1 MLDIINSLKLY
12 RPKQIFNTLGHFA
25 VYICSMGQKKLIK
38 FAAIKTYE
46 NVLEYP
52 QGMPGKWNAFFK
64 KLGTGPYPISLDTLE
79 ISATANPKSGT
90 PTQPLTLEL
99 ACGRGEY
106 AVGLARLFPEQ
117 YFLGLDIKGNR
128 IWKGA
133 SIANKDAIKNVAFVR
148 TQIEQSIQYFA
159 KEEVSEIW
167 ITFPDPQLRLSKAKK
182 RLTHPQFLRLYQ
194 QFLQPGGI
202 VHLKTDSP
210 NLYLFTKTVIEL
222 YSLTLLTATD
232 DVYGT
237 AFMQSDQWDERCA
250 IKTYYEG
257 LNIASSNRIHY
268 IQFQIDKA
276 LPIEKDEQL
285 KAMIAEFEVTET
297 HDAKRE
303 RGVNT
308 NEN

>member
-1 MLDIINSLKLY
+1 
-12 RPKQIFNTLGHFA
+12 
-25 VYICSMGQKKLIK
+25 MGQKKLIK
-38 FAAIKTYE
+38 FAAIKEYE

-64 KLGTGPYPISLDTLE
+64 ELAKGTKPIVLE
-79 ISATANPKSGT
+79 ELPPTSSAQDATT
-90 PTQPLTLEL
+90 HPLVLEL

-106 AVGLARLFPEQ
+106 AVGLGRIFENQ
-117 YFLGLDIKGNR
+117 YFLGLDLKGNR

-133 SIANKDAIKNVAFVR
+133 SIANRDGLKNVAFIR
-148 TQIEQSIQYFA
+148 TQIDQVTQYFA

-182 RLTHPQFLRLYQ
+182 RLTHPKYLRLYQ
-194 QFLQPGGI
+194 QFLKNDNNSGL

-222 YSLTLLTATD
+222 FGLTLITATD
-232 DVYGT
+232 DLYST
-237 AFMQSDQWDERCA
+237 AFMQSDKWDNRCS

-268 IQFQIDKA
+268 IQFKLDKE
-276 LPIEKDEQL
+276 LPLELDEKL
-285 KAMIAEFEVTET
+285 KEIIAEFEVTET
-297 HDAKRE
+297 HDSLARNGKQAME
-303 RGVNT
+303 
-308 NEN
+308 

>member
-1 MLDIINSLKLY
+1 
-12 RPKQIFNTLGHFA
+12 
-25 VYICSMGQKKLIK
+25 MGQKKLIK
-38 FAAIKTYE
+38 FAAIKQYE

-52 QGMPGKWNAFFK
+52 QGMPGKWNAFFE
-64 KLGTGPYPISLDTLE
+64 KLSLGDYPISLDTLE
-79 ISATANPKSGT
+79 ISASNSAKNNDSNK
-90 PTQPLTLEL
+90 PLTLEL

-117 YFLGLDIKGNR
+117 NFLGLDIKGNR

-133 SIANKDAIKNVAFVR
+133 SIANKESIKNVAFVR
-148 TQIEQSIQYFA
+148 TQIEQSIQYFT
-159 KEEVSEIW
+159 KEEVEEIW

-194 QFLQPGGI
+194 QFLKPGGI

-222 YSLTLLTATD
+222 YGLTLITATD

-237 AFMQSDQWDERCA
+237 AFMQSDKWDQRCA

-268 IQFQIDKA
+268 IQFKIDAA
-276 LPIEKDEQL
+276 LPIAKDESL
-285 KAMIAEFEVTET
+285 KEMIAEFEVTET

-303 RGVNT
+303 RGVKA
-308 NEN
+308 NED

>member
-1 MLDIINSLKLY
+1 
-12 RPKQIFNTLGHFA
+12 
-25 VYICSMGQKKLIK
+25 MGQKKLIK
-38 FAAIKTYE
+38 FAAIKQYE

-52 QGMPGKWNAFFK
+52 QGMPGKWNAYFE
-64 KLGTGPYPISLDTLE
+64 KLNLGDYPISLDSLE
-79 ISATANPKSGT
+79 ISTNNSSKNNSPIK
-90 PTQPLTLEL
+90 PLVLEL

-117 YFLGLDIKGNR
+117 NFLGLDIKGNR

-133 SIANKDAIKNVAFVR
+133 SIANKDSIKNVAFVR

-159 KEEVSEIW
+159 KEEVDEIW

-222 YSLTLLTATD
+222 YSLTLLTSTD
-232 DVYGT
+232 DVYGS
-237 AFMQSDQWDERCA
+237 AFMQSDQWDERCV

-268 IQFQIDKA
+268 IQFKIDKV
-276 LPIEKDEQL
+276 LPKDKDETL
-285 KAMIAEFEVTET
+285 KEMIAAFEVTET
-297 HDAKRE
+297 HEAKRE
-303 RGVNT
+303 RGIKV

>member
-1 MLDIINSLKLY
+1 
-12 RPKQIFNTLGHFA
+12 
-25 VYICSMGQKKLIK
+25 MGQKKLIK
-38 FAAIKTYE
+38 FAAIKQYE

-52 QGMPGKWNAFFK
+52 QGMPGKWNAFFE
-64 KLGTGPYPISLDTLE
+64 KLSLGDYPISLDSLE
-79 ISATANPKSGT
+79 ISANK
-90 PTQPLTLEL
+90 PLVLEL

-106 AVGLARLFPEQ
+106 AVALARMFPEQ
-117 YFLGLDIKGNR
+117 NFLGLDIKGNR

-133 SIANKDAIKNVAFVR
+133 SIANKELIKNVAFVR
-148 TQIEQSIQYFA
+148 TQIEQSIQYFT
-159 KEEVSEIW
+159 KEEVDEIW

-194 QFLQPGGI
+194 QFLKPGGI

-222 YSLTLLTATD
+222 YGLTLITATD

-237 AFMQSDQWDERCA
+237 AFMQSDKWDQRCA

-268 IQFQIDKA
+268 IQFKIDKA
-276 LPIEKDEQL
+276 LPVAKDETL
-285 KAMIAEFEVTET
+285 KEMIAAFEVTET

-303 RGVNT
+303 RGVKA
-308 NEN
+308 NEV

>member
-1 MLDIINSLKLY
+1 M
-12 RPKQIFNTLGHFA
+12 
-25 VYICSMGQKKLIK
+25 IK
-38 FAAIKTYE
+38 FAAIKQYE

-52 QGMPGKWNAFFK
+52 QGMLGKWKAYFE
-64 KLGTGPYPISLDTLE
+64 KLSLGEFPISLDNLE
-79 ISATANPKSGT
+79 ISANNSLQKNTAIK
-90 PTQPLTLEL
+90 PLVLEL

-117 YFLGLDIKGNR
+117 NFLGLDIKGNR

-133 SIANKDAIKNVAFVR
+133 SIANKEAIKNVAFVR

-194 QFLQPGGI
+194 QFLKPGGI

-222 YSLTLLTATD
+222 YGLTLLTATD

-237 AFMQSDQWDERCA
+237 AFMQSDKWDERYA

-268 IQFQIDKA
+268 IQFKIDKV
-276 LPIEKDEQL
+276 LPIAKDETL
-285 KAMIAEFEVTET
+285 KEMIAAFEVTET

-303 RGVNT
+303 RGVKV
-308 NEN
+308 NENKS

>member
-1 MLDIINSLKLY
+1 
-12 RPKQIFNTLGHFA
+12 
-25 VYICSMGQKKLIK
+25 MGQKKLIK
-38 FAAIKTYE
+38 FAAIKQYE

-52 QGMPGKWNAFFK
+52 QGMPGKWNAFFE
-64 KLGTGPYPISLDTLE
+64 KLNLGDYPISLDGLQIRPNTGSE
-79 ISATANPKSGT
+79 NNAPK
-90 PTQPLTLEL
+90 PLTLEL

-106 AVGLARLFPEQ
+106 AVGLARLFPDQ
-117 YFLGLDIKGNR
+117 NFLGLDIKGNR

-133 SIANKDAIKNVAFVR
+133 SIANKEAIKNVAFVR

-159 KEEVSEIW
+159 KEEVDEIW

-194 QFLQPGGI
+194 QFLKPGGI

-222 YSLTLLTATD
+222 YGLTLITATD

-237 AFMQSDQWDERCA
+237 AFMQSNFWDERSA

-268 IQFQIDKA
+268 IQFKIDQE
-276 LPIEKDEQL
+276 LPHAKDELL
-285 KAMIAEFEVTET
+285 KEMIAAFEVTET

-303 RGVNT
+303 RGIKT
-308 NEN
+308 NED

>member
-1 MLDIINSLKLY
+1 
-12 RPKQIFNTLGHFA
+12 
-25 VYICSMGQKKLIK
+25 
-38 FAAIKTYE
+38 
-46 NVLEYP
+46 
-52 QGMPGKWNAFFK
+52 
-64 KLGTGPYPISLDTLE
+64 
-79 ISATANPKSGT
+79 
-90 PTQPLTLEL
+90 LEL

-117 YFLGLDIKGNR
+117 NFLGLDIKGNR

-133 SIANKDAIKNVAFVR
+133 SIANKEAIKNVAFVR

-159 KEEVSEIW
+159 KEEVAEIW

-194 QFLQPGGI
+194 QFLKPGGI

-222 YSLTLLTATD
+222 YGLTLITATD

-237 AFMQSDQWDERCA
+237 AFMQSGKWDERCA

-268 IQFQIDKA
+268 IQFKIDKA
-276 LPIEKDEQL
+276 LPNAKDETL
-285 KAMIAEFEVTET
+285 KEMIAAFEVTET

-303 RGVNT
+303 RGVKA